1 MSTNNCENTIDMS
14 AFRAFMYTVSEKY
27 NISYKALC
35 QVWNDE
41 IQPLNDDECRDVI
54 SKSKSKAKPTRQQDM
69 ESSGVC
75 NESVIPTEFCVTV
88 KKDGS
93 ICGKNATIG
102 NTCSVHKPR
111 TKGAVKTS
119 PEPETVQEMITS
131 CEIARAPPGTCDTVK
146 KDGSICGKKATLG
159 DKCGVHKPRNSTNAN
174 AAGSIAAF
182 ACDPVCA
189 PADACETTRTLL
201 PSVTC
206 IAVKKDG
213 SICGKKATIGNVCG
227 VHKSYKGPAVKVVP
241 EQVPLASET
250 ACASAGTCIAVK
262 KDGSICGKKATI
274 GNVCGVHK
282 SYKGPAVK
290 VVPEQVP
297 LASCE
302 PDKEVVT
309 KTCQGVT
316 KSGKRCN
323 ARAVCDGYCKLHR
336 DQIPLPETK
345 HVLKDVNLDKLE
357 VNPRLGLLF
366 DRTNS
371 RFVFSKSTGNFV
383 VIGRFSNRFTV
394 LTEEDIQ
401 NCGLLGLEYKVV
413 QMTELAPEFP
423 LIDDEEYTV
432 RIPYFIELDAQ
443 KSGGKSTVAEPVV
456 EQGAEPVVEQVAE
469 PPTGGRRVKN
479 LKKDPSHFPKASKN
493 VSNLDIVSALEE
505 IIEPVLTDSQVQ

>member
-14 AFRAFMYTVSEKY
+14 AFKAFMYTVSEKY

-75 NESVIPTEFCVTV
+75 NNSVISSEFCVTV

-119 PEPETVQEMITS
+119 LEPSPVQEMITS
-131 CEIARAPPGTCDTVK
+131 CEIACAPTGTCDTIK
-146 KDGSICGKKATLG
+146 KDGSICGKKATFG
-159 DKCGVHKPRNSTNAN
+159 DKCGVHKPRNRANAN
-174 AAGSIAAF
+174 AAIEPAALPS
-182 ACDPVCA
+182 DPVCA

-227 VHKSYKGPAVKVVP
+227 VHKSYKGPAAKVVP
-241 EQVPLASET
+241 EQVPIT
-250 ACASAGTCIAVK
+250 
-262 KDGSICGKKATI
+262 
-274 GNVCGVHK
+274 VC
-282 SYKGPAVK
+282 
-290 VVPEQVP
+290 EQ
-297 LASCE
+297 
-302 PDKEVVT
+302 DKEVET
-309 KTCQGVT
+309 ITCQGVT
-316 KSGKRCN
+316 KSGKRCK
-323 ARAVCDGYCKLHR
+323 ARAVCDGYCKLHK

-345 HVLKDVNLDKLE
+345 HVLKDVDLDKLE

-401 NCGLLGLEYKVV
+401 NCGMLGLEYKVV

-432 RIPYFIELDAQ
+432 RIPYFIELDTQ
-443 KSGGKSTVAEPVV
+443 KSEGESTVVEPVV
-456 EQGAEPVVEQVAE
+456 EPIVEQVVEPIVE
-469 PPTGGRRVKN
+469 PPTTARRVKN

-493 VSNLDIVSALEE
+493 VSNLDIVGALEE